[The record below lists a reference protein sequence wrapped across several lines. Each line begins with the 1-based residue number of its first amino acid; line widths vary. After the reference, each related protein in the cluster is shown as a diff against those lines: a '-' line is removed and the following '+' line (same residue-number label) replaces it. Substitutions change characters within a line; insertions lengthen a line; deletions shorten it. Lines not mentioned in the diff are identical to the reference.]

1 MPQDEETLRRLVLEL
16 QILEGTADT
25 LQTRLNFVNAAI
37 TELQMANE
45 TIEGLKKE
53 EVGTLILVPIGGGS
67 YAKARIDD
75 TKNLIV
81 GIGADVSTEKDVN
94 SAQEDVGTRILE
106 LEKARTALQKQLNE
120 VAIQGGRLQNQIR
133 AMTEQQSEGKE
144 NVREA

>member
-1 MPQDEETLRRLVLEL
+1 MSQNEEALRRLVLEL

-53 EVGTLILVPIGGGS
+53 EVGAQILMPIGGGS
-67 YAKARIDD
+67 YLKARLDD

-81 GIGADVSTEKDVN
+81 GIGADVSTERDVD
-94 SAQEDVGTRILE
+94 SAQNDVGSRILE
-106 LEKARTALQKQLNE
+106 FDKARTAVQQQLNE
-120 VAIQGGRLQNQIR
+120 VSIQMSRLQNQIR
-133 AMTEQQSEGKE
+133 AMSERQSEGKE
-144 NVREA
+144 NV

>member
-1 MPQDEETLRRLVLEL
+1 MSQDEETLRRLVLEL

-45 TIEGLKKE
+45 TIEGLKNE

-106 LEKARTALQKQLNE
+106 LEKARTAVQKQLNE
-120 VAIQGGRLQNQIR
+120 VVIQGGRLQNQIR

>member
-106 LEKARTALQKQLNE
+106 LEKARTAVQKQLNE

>member
-1 MPQDEETLRRLVLEL
+1 MSQDEEALRRLVLEL

-53 EVGTLILVPIGGGS
+53 EVGALILMPIGGGS
-67 YAKARIDD
+67 YVKARIDD

-81 GIGADVSTEKDVN
+81 GIGADVSTEKDAN

-106 LEKARTALQKQLNE
+106 LEKARTAVQKQLND
-120 VAIQGGRLQNQIR
+120 VATQMGRLQNQIR
-133 AMTEQQSEGKE
+133 VMTEQQSEGKE

>member
-1 MPQDEETLRRLVLEL
+1 MSQDEETLRRLVLEL

-45 TIEGLKKE
+45 TIEGLKEE

-106 LEKARTALQKQLNE
+106 LEKARTAVQKQLNE

>member
-1 MPQDEETLRRLVLEL
+1 MSQDEETLRRLVLEL

-45 TIEGLKKE
+45 TIEGLKEE

-106 LEKARTALQKQLNE
+106 LEKARIAIQKQLNE

>member
-1 MPQDEETLRRLVLEL
+1 MSQDEETLRRLVLEL

-106 LEKARTALQKQLNE
+106 LEKARTAVQKQLNE

>member
-1 MPQDEETLRRLVLEL
+1 MSQDEETLRRLVLEL

-25 LQTRLNFVNAAI
+25 LQTRLNFVNAVI

-45 TIEGLKKE
+45 TIEGLKNE

-81 GIGADVSTEKDVN
+81 GIGADVSTEKNVN

-106 LEKARTALQKQLNE
+106 LEKARTAVQKQLNE
-120 VAIQGGRLQNQIR
+120 VVIQGGRLQNQIR